1 MLISEA
7 HYQNGPYIQAVDLI
21 RGFKLQDQWLAASLL
36 LLPQEYQVL
45 PTVPTLSDLPWET
58 IFKTLTEQE
67 VELLLIGIGH
77 TPMLPPH
84 PLLIRWRCSEHNIEW
99 MQSGAACRTHAVV
112 SQERRTALLLWWDTL

>member
-7 HYQNGPYIQAVDLI
+7 HYQNGPYIQSVDPI
-21 RGFKLQDQWLAASLL
+21 RGFKLQDQWIAASLL

-45 PTVPTLSDLPWET
+45 PTVPTLSDLPWDT
-58 IFKTLTEQE
+58 IFEALTQHQ

-77 TPMLPPH
+77 TPTLPPH
-84 PLLIRWRCSEHNIEW
+84 PLLIRWQSSTHNIEW

-112 SQERRTALLLWWDTL
+112 SQERTTALLLYWEN